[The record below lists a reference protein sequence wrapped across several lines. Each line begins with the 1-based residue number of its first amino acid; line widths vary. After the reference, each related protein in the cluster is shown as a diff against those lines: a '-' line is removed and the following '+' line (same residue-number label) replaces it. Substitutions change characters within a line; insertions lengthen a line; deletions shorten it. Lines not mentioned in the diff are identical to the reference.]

1 MYVLLKK
8 CIIMKIDSFDFY
20 RVHEN
25 TFLQFLCHFHW
36 NLKIQKRF
44 FGVQLFFLM
53 LCCQKLGEKT
63 TITKYCRTCT
73 LKFMKKWMKRYKY
86 HILNIKQVNL
96 MILISIRRQ
105 ALKEFR
111 LKKNF
116 SWPFL
121 FVFFLSLW
129 HAAFVMY
136 CQRHHTGR
144 ESVLPG
150 PPPPTGV
157 S

>member
-1 MYVLLKK
+1 
-8 CIIMKIDSFDFY
+8 
-20 RVHEN
+20 
-25 TFLQFLCHFHW
+25 
-36 NLKIQKRF
+36 
-44 FGVQLFFLM
+44 M
-53 LCCQKLGEKT
+53 LCCQKLGEKK

-73 LKFMKKWMKRYKY
+73 SKFMKSYFEYLTGEFNDFDFNKATSPQR
-86 HILNIKQVNL
+86 V
-96 MILISIRRQ
+96 SIE
-105 ALKEFR
+105 KEF
-111 LKKNF
+111 LMTI
-116 SWPFL
+116 S

>member
-1 MYVLLKK
+1 MTVIE
-8 CIIMKIDSFDFY
+8 CMKTLSSNFCVIFIEIWKFRNVSLVFNYF
-20 RVHEN
+20 
-25 TFLQFLCHFHW
+25 C
-36 NLKIQKRF
+36 
-44 FGVQLFFLM
+44 LM

-63 TITKYCRTCT
+63 TITKYCRTCA